1 MGYVC
6 LDRTRA
12 CLVSRRNWK
21 HKTAIGAGF
30 VLSGFFLWLA
40 LLQVDIV
47 SLGKAFATI
56 KYIPVLLCAG
66 AISLGIMLR
75 ALRWRVIAGFPTTE
89 QHNFSRATNIGTLAN
104 LLFPG
109 RAGEFIR
116 VITLAKLSRSSL
128 PGPLASAL
136 IDRLID
142 AFVLLAS
149 ASVLYWL
156 FPISTLIDK
165 WLTVFLIVGCI
176 ITLLIVF
183 YARSSGIGEVL
194 IARLTQRWLHRWPP
208 KPEIFLTELRNEFR
222 RLLSSWLSIELMLLA
237 ALILLIDYGAIAALL
252 QAFALSLPFEA
263 PLLLWVF
270 LAAGSALP
278 SGPGYVGVYQV
289 AAVWALSLFNV
300 SAPTAVAI
308 ATVLQITT
316 LAVAIVMAGPAAL
329 GVSNVF
335 GFRKKQLNREKVNLN
350 RFSITTGIR
359 SLYANRSLLR
369 ALVKRDIETR
379 YRGTLLG
386 FLWALV
392 YPLMMLAVYAF
403 VFGGVFN
410 ARWGSGGDMKDFVL
424 MLYCGLIV
432 HGVFSET
439 LTRSPAAVLSNPSY
453 VKKVVFP
460 LELLPFSHL
469 ASALFNALVGLGLLC
484 IFLLIQR
491 HAIHITALFIPLVLM
506 PLLLLTAGL
515 AWFLAA
521 LGVFFRDVGQMIGV
535 VMSVLLFLSPVFYPV
550 SSTSGLAQKLIHA
563 NPLTYPIE
571 ELRAVLIIGI
581 QPDWLHWLTYTFAAI
596 LVAIFGLWIFQ
607 KSRPA
612 FADVI

>member
-1 MGYVC
+1 M
-6 LDRTRA
+6 
-12 CLVSRRNWK
+12 SKRNWK
-21 HKTAIGAGF
+21 RKAAISAGF
-30 VLSGFFLWLA
+30 VLSAFFLWLA
-40 LLQVDIV
+40 LSQVDVV

-56 KYIPVLLCAG
+56 NYIPVLLCAG
-66 AISLGIMLR
+66 ALSLGIILR
-75 ALRWRVIAGFPTTE
+75 AVRWRVIAGFPFSE
-89 QHNFSRATNIGTLAN
+89 QHNFSRATNLGVLAN
-104 LLFPG
+104 LIFPG

-116 VITLAKLSRSSL
+116 IITLAKLSHSSL

-142 AFVLLAS
+142 VFVLLAS
-149 ASVLYWL
+149 ASVLYWF
-156 FPISTLIDK
+156 FPISALIDK
-165 WLTVFLIVGCI
+165 WLTVFLVMGCT
-176 ITLLIVF
+176 ITLLIIL
-183 YARSSGIGEVL
+183 YAKSSGIGEAL
-194 IARLTQRWLHRWPP
+194 LARLTQRWLQRWPL
-208 KPEIFLTELRNEFR
+208 KPEVFLAELRSEFR

-237 ALILLIDYGAIAALL
+237 ALILLVDYGAIAALL
-252 QAFALSLPFEA
+252 QAFSLSLPFEA

-278 SGPGYVGVYQV
+278 SAPGYVGVYQV

-316 LAVAIVMAGPAAL
+316 LAVAFLMAGPGA
-329 GVSNVF
+329 F
-335 GFRKKQLNREKVNLN
+335 GGSFKKTQLNREKVNLN

-369 ALVKRDIETR
+369 AIVIRDIQTR

-386 FLWALV
+386 FLWAVV

-410 ARWGSGGDMKDFVL
+410 ARWGGGGDMKDFVL

-491 HAIHITALFIPLVLM
+491 HAIHITALFVPLVLM

-550 SSTSGLAQKLIHA
+550 SSTSGLAQKLIYA

-571 ELRAVLIIGI
+571 ELRAVLIIGT